1 MSDLESSSFHFQ
13 QLGHF
18 PHFFSDEERS
28 ELNKWGAHAEGL
40 ANGTTLPTS
49 EREAKFVE
57 VAGGKSSPVTR
68 FQRLWL
74 RYRQAALIQD
84 KLLSSEKNLTT
95 VTSRLDSAKSKI
107 EKLQDDVIRLTKLWK
122 LARDSVNTPKIDPV
136 NNQKSLA
143 QSSSSHQN
151 CGATQLQTLPEKLR
165 PIYVRDVTSRD
176 QYLQFTEKGLSSLSD
191 NEIFTLFN
199 LVDAL
204 GLTHREVADFNIE
217 HMHRACKYQSSDGF
231 GGMNWDWDWRDQN
244 EAK

>member
-1 MSDLESSSFHFQ
+1 MSDLESSSFHLQ

-74 RYRQAALIQD
+74 RYRQAVLIQE
-84 KLLSSEKNLTT
+84 KLLSSEKNLVT
-95 VTSRLDSAKSKI
+95 VTHQLDSAKSQI
-107 EKLQDDVIRLTKLWK
+107 EQLQEDVIRLTKLWK
-122 LARDSVNTPKIDPV
+122 LARDSVNTPKTNPV
-136 NNQKSLA
+136 NNLKSSA

-151 CGATQLQTLPEKLR
+151 CRATQVETSPETSRL
-165 PIYVRDVTSRD
+165 IYVRDVTNRD
-176 QYLQFTEKGLSSLSD
+176 QYFQFIEKGLSSLSD

-217 HMHRACKYQSSDGF
+217 HMHRAFKYQSSESIGSR
-231 GGMNWDWDWRDQN
+231 NWDWRDQN